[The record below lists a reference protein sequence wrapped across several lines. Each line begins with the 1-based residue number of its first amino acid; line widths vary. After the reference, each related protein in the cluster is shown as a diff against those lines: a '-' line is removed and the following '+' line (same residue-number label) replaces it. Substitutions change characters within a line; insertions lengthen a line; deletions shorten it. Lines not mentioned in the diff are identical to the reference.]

1 MRAHTLIG
9 AQIEAKG
16 FNSEAISEINNIY
29 NSFSKMYDCTQDELY
44 AATAFSVAT
53 RNYTEQTKA
62 KRRKVNIVI
71 WEVDLSLT
79 TTLGAEIRVAVE
91 AINNFVAQIS
101 KRQTDREL
109 IWRNLLLF
117 CYQLNS

>member
-1 MRAHTLIG
+1 MRTHTLIG

-16 FNSEAISEINNIY
+16 FNSKAINEINNIY
-29 NSFSKMYDCTQDELY
+29 NSFSKMYDCTQGELY
-44 AATAFSVAT
+44 AMTAFSVAT

-62 KRRKVNIVI
+62 ERRKVNIVI
-71 WEVDLSLT
+71 WDVDLSLT
-79 TTLGAEIRVAVE
+79 TTLEAEVRLAAE

-117 CYQLNS
+117 GYQLNS